1 MTLQMTKSAPKARPW
16 PPQQGKWTY
25 ADYARLPDNG
35 FRYEVIRGEL
45 YMSPAPST
53 RHQAVVT
60 TLVLEM
66 YDFVRQHKLGKVYT
80 SPIDVVIAEL
90 ATPVQP
96 DLIFISQERLDIVKK
111 QLVEG
116 APNLV
121 VEVLSPGTVQYDR
134 QTKFYAYAEAGVTE
148 YWLVDPDTCTV
159 DVYVLRGRAYALL
172 GTFGPED
179 QTQSEVLSDFTLS
192 VGDICSPG

>member
-1 MTLQMTKSAPKARPW
+1 MTLQITKPESRLQRW
-16 PPQQGKWTY
+16 PPQQGQWTY

-60 TLVLEM
+60 TLVLEL
-66 YDFVRQHKLGKVYT
+66 YHFVRQHKLGKVFT
-80 SPIDVVIAEL
+80 SPIDVVISEL

-96 DLIFISQERLDIVKK
+96 DLIFISLERLDIVKK
-111 QLVEG
+111 QVVEG
-116 APNLV
+116 APDLV

-148 YWLVDPDTCTV
+148 YWLVDPDTCAI
-159 DVYVLRGRAYALL
+159 DIYVLRGQAYALL
-172 GTFGPED
+172 GTFGPDD
-179 QTQSEVLSDFTLS
+179 QTQSEVLSDFTVAVS
-192 VGDICSPG
+192 DICSLA